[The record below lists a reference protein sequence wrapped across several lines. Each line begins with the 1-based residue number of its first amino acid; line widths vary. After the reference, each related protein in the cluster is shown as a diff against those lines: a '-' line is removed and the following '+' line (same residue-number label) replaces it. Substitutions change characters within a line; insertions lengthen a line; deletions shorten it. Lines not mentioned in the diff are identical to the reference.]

1 MEPEIQDGDRVT
13 LVMFGVVRK
22 GVAHATESP
31 DVFRVVMDEGE
42 DVFPRTVLTLLED
55 DQAPASD

>member
-1 MEPEIQDGDRVT
+1 MVPEIKDGDRVS
-13 LVMFGVVRK
+13 LLMFGQVRQ
-22 GVAHATESP
+22 GVAHSTDSP

-55 DQAPASD
+55 PS